1 MLFLFQNRPIF
12 FFNIENEAGNTP
24 HPIPLLVSLSHR
36 EPLSNYGFH
45 TTALPHSRADTFDTA
60 WNLHLCL
67 RLKTIFKPALSPCV
81 AFKFQ
86 NKLMTMTSPCT
97 ECLGR
102 GSEALLFSGWVTL
115 GDLLNLSESDFSL
128 GRWV

>member
-1 MLFLFQNRPIF
+1 MLFLFQNRPFF

-67 RLKTIFKPALSPCV
+67 RLKTIFKPALSPRV

-86 NKLMTMTSPCT
+86 NKLVTVTRPCMNVWVVDLKP
-97 ECLGR
+97 C
-102 GSEALLFSGWVTL
+102 FSVAG
-115 GDLLNLSESDFSL
+115 
-128 GRWV
+128 